1 MNDSQEGVTYLFM
14 SREAGYG
21 RASTGSVAGEAIP
34 WCNFN
39 TGDTAARDNLTLDH
53 TKFWTYG
60 KGLVCM
66 PLFALRDLKKS
77 GEGLWV

>member
-1 MNDSQEGVTYLFM
+1 MGELPLAVLQERQSPGV
-14 SREAGYG
+14 
-21 RASTGSVAGEAIP
+21 V
-34 WCNFN
+34 FN